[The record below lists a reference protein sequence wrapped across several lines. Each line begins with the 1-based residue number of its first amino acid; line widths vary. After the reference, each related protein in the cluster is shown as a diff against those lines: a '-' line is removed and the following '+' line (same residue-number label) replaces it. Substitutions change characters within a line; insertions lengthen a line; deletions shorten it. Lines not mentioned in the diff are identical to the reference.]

1 MRILKIHEDVQQ
13 GLHPRMGLF
22 MSYLYGVALAVA
34 SGISNNVGTLLQKK
48 VVNDLPGEAK
58 EQRFFRSLVKNPM
71 WLVGL
76 LFQLAIGTVFFMLA
90 QVYIGPALIPGLMA
104 VGLIVLAIGSVKLI
118 GESLTRTE
126 IIGIT
131 LIMIAIFT
139 IAFSNLVIDIV
150 VFDFLETGFLIRVTL
165 FTSATV
171 ALVLILEALL
181 RKWTRI
187 QAVARALMSGLFI
200 SMSNYWIAILMA
212 TIVHVF
218 DGTFVLLELILF
230 AVSAVILVLD
240 NIFALSTLQTA
251 FLSGQANLIIPI
263 QQVPIQ
269 IVPGLV
275 FLLIFFLPVP
285 SILSLVLFF
294 GGVGMIVA
302 SSFILGKRQVV
313 LESIK

>member
-1 MRILKIHEDVQQ
+1 
-13 GLHPRMGLF
+13 
-22 MSYLYGVALAVA
+22 MSYIYGVALAVA

-48 VVNDLPGEAK
+48 VVNDLPTEAK

-71 WLVGL
+71 WLAGL
-76 LFQLAIGTVFFMLA
+76 LLQLAIGTVFFMLA

-126 IIGIT
+126 AIGIT
-131 LIMIAIFT
+131 LIMAAIFT
-139 IAFSNLVIDIV
+139 IAFSELVINIV

-165 FTSATV
+165 FTSAIV
-171 ALVLILEALL
+171 ATVLILEASH

-187 QAVARALMSGLFI
+187 RAVARALMSGLFI
-200 SMSNYWIAILMA
+200 AMSNYWIAILMA

-218 DGTFVLLELILF
+218 DGTFLLLELVLF
-230 AVSAVILVLD
+230 AISAAILVLD
-240 NIFALSTLQTA
+240 NIFALGTLQSA

-269 IVPGLV
+269 IIPGFV

-285 SILSLVLFF
+285 SIISLVLFF
-294 GGVGMIVA
+294 GGVGLIVM
-302 SSFILGKRQVV
+302 SSFLLGRRQVA

>member
-1 MRILKIHEDVQQ
+1 
-13 GLHPRMGLF
+13 

-34 SGISNNVGTLLQKK
+34 SGISNNMGTLLQKK
-48 VVNDLPGEAK
+48 VVNDLPSEAK
-58 EQRFFRSLVKNPM
+58 EQRFFRSLVKHPV
-71 WLVGL
+71 WFVGL
-76 LFQLAIGTVFFMLA
+76 LLQLAIGTAFFMLA
-90 QVYIGPALIPGLMA
+90 QVYIGPALIPGLMG
-104 VGLIVLAIGSVKLI
+104 VGLIVLAVGSVKLI

-131 LIMIAIFT
+131 LIMAATFT
-139 IAFSNLVIDIV
+139 IAFSELVINIV
-150 VFDFLETGFLIRVTL
+150 VYDFLEIGFLIRLTL

-171 ALVLILEALL
+171 ALILILEASL
-181 RKWTRI
+181 RRWTRI
-187 QAVARALMSGLFI
+187 RAIARALMSGLFI

-230 AVSAVILVLD
+230 AVSAAILVLD

-285 SILSLVLFF
+285 SMLSLALFF
-294 GGVGMIVA
+294 GGVGLIVA

>member
-1 MRILKIHEDVQQ
+1 V
-13 GLHPRMGLF
+13 
-22 MSYLYGVALAVA
+22 SYLYGVALAVA

-48 VVNDLPGEAK
+48 VVNDLPTEAK

-71 WLVGL
+71 WLAGL

-131 LIMIAIFT
+131 LIMAAIFT
-139 IAFSNLVIDIV
+139 IAFSELVINIV
-150 VFDFLETGFLIRVTL
+150 VFDFLETGFLLRVTL
-165 FTSATV
+165 FTSAIV
-171 ALVLILEALL
+171 ATILILEGSH
-181 RKWTRI
+181 RKWIRI
-187 QAVARALMSGLFI
+187 RAVARALMSGLFI
-200 SMSNYWIAILMA
+200 AMSNYWIAILMA

-218 DGTFVLLELILF
+218 DGTFVLLELVLF
-230 AVSAVILVLD
+230 AISAAILVLD
-240 NIFALSTLQTA
+240 NIFALGTLQSA

-269 IVPGLV
+269 IIPGFV

-285 SILSLVLFF
+285 SAISLVFFF
-294 GGVGMIVA
+294 GGVGMIVM
-302 SSFILGKRQVV
+302 SSFLLGRRQVA
-313 LESIK
+313 LDSIK

>member
-1 MRILKIHEDVQQ
+1 V
-13 GLHPRMGLF
+13 
-22 MSYLYGVALAVA
+22 SYLYGVALAVA

-48 VVNDLPGEAK
+48 VVNDLPTEAK

-71 WLVGL
+71 WLAGL

-131 LIMIAIFT
+131 LIMAAIFT
-139 IAFSNLVIDIV
+139 IAFSELVINIV
-150 VFDFLETGFLIRVTL
+150 VFDFLETGFLLRVTL
-165 FTSATV
+165 FTSAIV
-171 ALVLILEALL
+171 ATILILEGSH

-187 QAVARALMSGLFI
+187 RAVARALMSGLFI
-200 SMSNYWIAILMA
+200 AMSNYWIAILMA

-218 DGTFVLLELILF
+218 DGTFVLLELVLF
-230 AVSAVILVLD
+230 AISAAILVLD
-240 NIFALSTLQTA
+240 NIFALGTLQSA

-269 IVPGLV
+269 IIPGFV

-285 SILSLVLFF
+285 SAISLVFFF
-294 GGVGMIVA
+294 GGVGMIVM
-302 SSFILGKRQVV
+302 SSFLLGRRQVA
-313 LESIK
+313 LDSIK

>member
-1 MRILKIHEDVQQ
+1 
-13 GLHPRMGLF
+13 

-34 SGISNNVGTLLQKK
+34 SGISNNMGTLLQKK
-48 VVNDLPGEAK
+48 VVNDLPAEAK
-58 EQRFFRSLVKNPM
+58 EQRFFRSLIKHPV
-71 WLVGL
+71 WFVGL
-76 LFQLAIGTVFFMLA
+76 LLQLAIGTAFFMLA
-90 QVYIGPALIPGLMA
+90 QVYIGPALIPGLMG
-104 VGLIVLAIGSVKLI
+104 VGLIVLAVGSVKLI

-126 IIGIT
+126 IVGIT
-131 LIMIAIFT
+131 LIMAATFT
-139 IAFSNLVIDIV
+139 IAFSELVINIV
-150 VFDFLETGFLIRVTL
+150 VYDFLETGFLIRLTL

-171 ALVLILEALL
+171 ALILILEASL
-181 RKWTRI
+181 RRWTWIR
-187 QAVARALMSGLFI
+187 AVARALMSGLFI

-294 GGVGMIVA
+294 GGVGLIVA

-313 LESIK
+313 LESIR

>member
-1 MRILKIHEDVQQ
+1 
-13 GLHPRMGLF
+13 
-22 MSYLYGVALAVA
+22 MSYIYGVALAVA

-48 VVNDLPGEAK
+48 VVNDLPTEAK

-71 WLVGL
+71 WLAGL
-76 LFQLAIGTVFFMLA
+76 LLQLAIGTVFFMLA

-126 IIGIT
+126 AIGIT
-131 LIMIAIFT
+131 LIMAAIFT
-139 IAFSNLVIDIV
+139 IAFSELVINIV
-150 VFDFLETGFLIRVTL
+150 VFNFLETGFLIRVTL
-165 FTSATV
+165 FTSAIV
-171 ALVLILEALL
+171 ATILILEASH

-187 QAVARALMSGLFI
+187 RAVARALMSGLFI
-200 SMSNYWIAILMA
+200 AMSNYWIAILMA

-218 DGTFVLLELILF
+218 DGTFVLLELVLF
-230 AVSAVILVLD
+230 AISAAILVLD
-240 NIFALSTLQTA
+240 NIFALGTLQSA

-269 IVPGLV
+269 IIPGFV

-285 SILSLVLFF
+285 SIFSFVLFF
-294 GGVGMIVA
+294 GGVGLIVM
-302 SSFILGKRQVV
+302 SSFLLGRRQVA